1 LLILNS
7 FLLLQHI
14 ASQKSLCQLCI
25 NLFPN
30 CKWSSE
36 NPELQSLTSIV
47 QFIGSFHLNSQ
58 RNKTRKQ
65 QQQIQQQVQQQVQF
79 SVEIQQSFEQ
89 FKVTQ
94 KTSDELALLL
104 IQLLTRC
111 IDVEQEPQLSVTV
124 HNFALGLLCNN
135 AVDDANDEI
144 IKFELLQL
152 IAHCV
157 NNFYINEH
165 NSNALDFN
173 SNFSQLLYA
182 LAASRGSSLLS
193 HGILYLMFGTLHN
206 LVENGAQ
213 QLALIDV
220 KNFDSCFDVLQEAAT
235 STTSTSLLFL
245 HIYKLLLRLTD
256 HLSRQEQQQHCLMD
270 SSNSSAMGKQQPP
283 RHKRQ
288 RHSQLHCTERSLS
301 CYFQV
306 LTHKKSKNFLVQVQI
321 LKKSG

>member
-1 LLILNS
+1 M
-7 FLLLQHI
+7 
-14 ASQKSLCQLCI
+14 CI

-30 CKWSSE
+30 CKWSAE
-36 NPELQSLTSIV
+36 NQNPDLQSITSIT
-47 QFIGSFHLNSQ
+47 QFVGSFHLNSQ

-65 QQQIQQQVQQQVQF
+65 QQQNQQQIQQQPVHF
-79 SVEIQQSFEQ
+79 PNDIQQSFEQ
-89 FKVTQ
+89 FQVAR

-111 IDVEQEPQLSVTV
+111 IDAEQEPQLSVTV
-124 HNFALGLLCNN
+124 HNFALGHLCNN
-135 AVDDANDEI
+135 SEDDANDEI

-157 NNFYINEH
+157 NNFYLTEEH
-165 NSNALDFN
+165 SNVLDFN

-182 LAASRGSSLLS
+182 LAANRGNSLLS

-213 QLALIDV
+213 QLEQIDV

-235 STTSTSLLFL
+235 NTTCTSLLFL

-256 HLSRQEQQQHCLMD
+256 HLSRQEQQQQCLME
-270 SSNSSAMGKQQPP
+270 SSNSSALAKQPP
-283 RHKRQ
+283 HRHKRQ
-288 RHSQLHCTERSLS
+288 RHSQLHCTERSLT

-306 LTHKKSKNFLVQVQI
+306 GAFKLN
-321 LKKSG
+321 